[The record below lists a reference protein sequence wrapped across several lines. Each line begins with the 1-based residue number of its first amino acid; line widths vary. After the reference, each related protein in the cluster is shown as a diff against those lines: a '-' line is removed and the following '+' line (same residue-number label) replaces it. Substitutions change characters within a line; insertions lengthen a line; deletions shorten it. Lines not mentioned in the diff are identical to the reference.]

1 VVGPWEYDHGDD
13 AGLPAHHL
21 RIGMP
26 GFVPKHTFQYLFDYG
41 DMHEFEIDVVGIE
54 EQAEPGDYPRVV
66 DSKGKVPSQYGWD
79 DDEDV

>member
-1 VVGPWEYDHGDD
+1 VVSPWEYDHGDD
-13 AGLPAHHL
+13 AGWAADHL
-21 RIGMP
+21 QIGMI